1 MNGREEMLNIH
12 GDYCIN
18 HGIKSP
24 IFTLSLNSLQC
35 KVLCAWSA
43 RQGRGEIAMS
53 EESDAAEEPKVDIQT
68 TDEAKKEAEQARL
81 AKTFRLISGE
91 EVLLTKR
98 PSFFAFVGMYL
109 LGILVLAIHF
119 IFDNANSLSSEDSSG
134 FIKIALTIIDVTGGE
149 EWPFGFVFVMLFITW
164 MNRLVNVSTS
174 GRWVTV
180 GLLIMALTP
189 VIIQLDDMLYWIT
202 DLWMDEPVGDFIPLD
217 SYNYVL
223 FGLGFVG
230 IYMAMTFY
238 YQRSFHYA
246 VTTDAVIFEHSFLLS
261 RSHRRILFDRISEV
275 MVERSPVG
283 TIFGFATVTILTDS
297 GVGIVEEN
305 TGSGIAGAIP
315 GTTEKEGDSAVEKA
329 GKGILRSV
337 IGLLTYQ
344 RTIRVVR
351 PDPKHC
357 MYNIRNWE
365 AAKALLNEK
374 HKEHSQSNLLKD
386 LKDTIV
392 ASGEEK

>member
-1 MNGREEMLNIH
+1 VKT
-12 GDYCIN
+12 D
-18 HGIKSP
+18 
-24 IFTLSLNSLQC
+24 
-35 KVLCAWSA
+35 V
-43 RQGRGEIAMS
+43 
-53 EESDAAEEPKVDIQT
+53 QT

-98 PSFFAFVGMYL
+98 PSGFAFLGMYL
-109 LGILVLAIHF
+109 LGLLVLAVHF
-119 IFDNANSLSSEDSSG
+119 IFDNAHQLSSDDSSG
-134 FIKIALTIIDVTGGE
+134 FMKVALTIIDLTGGE
-149 EWPFGFVFVMLFITW
+149 KWPFGFVFVMLFITW

-174 GRWVTV
+174 GRWVTI
-180 GLLIMALTP
+180 GLLIITLTP
-189 VIIQLDDMLYWIT
+189 VLIQLDDILFWVT
-202 DLWMDEPVGDFIPLD
+202 DLFMDEPIGDFIPLD
-217 SYNYVL
+217 NYNYVI
-223 FGLGFVG
+223 FGFGYVA
-230 IYMAMTFY
+230 IYMALTYY

-246 VTTDAVIFEHSFLLS
+246 VTSDAVIFEHSFLLS

-283 TIFGFATVTILTDS
+283 TLLGFATVTILTDS

-315 GTTEKEGDSAVEKA
+315 GTIEKEGDSTAEKA

-365 AAKALLNEK
+365 SAKALLNEK
-374 HKEHSQSNLLKD
+374 HKDHSQSNLLRD

-392 ASGEEK
+392 AQGDED

>member
-1 MNGREEMLNIH
+1 
-12 GDYCIN
+12 
-18 HGIKSP
+18 
-24 IFTLSLNSLQC
+24 
-35 KVLCAWSA
+35 
-43 RQGRGEIAMS
+43 MS
-53 EESDAAEEPKVDIQT
+53 EESDADNEPTNDVQT
-68 TDEAKKEAEQARL
+68 TDEAKKDADNARL

-98 PSFFAFVGMYL
+98 PSGFAFLGMYL
-109 LGILVLAIHF
+109 LGLLVLAIHF

-134 FIKIALTIIDVTGGE
+134 FIKIALAVIDITGGE
-149 EWPFGFVFVMLFITW
+149 KWPFGFVFVMLFITW

-174 GRWVTV
+174 GRWVTI
-180 GLLIMALTP
+180 GLLIITLTP
-189 VIIQLDDMLYWIT
+189 LIIQLDDILYWVT
-202 DLWMDEPVGDFIPLD
+202 DLWMDEPVGDFIPID
-217 SYNYVL
+217 NYNYL
-223 FGLGFVG
+223 IFGLGFVS
-230 IYMAMTFY
+230 IYMALTFY

-283 TIFGFATVTILTDS
+283 TILGFATVTILTDS

-305 TGSGIAGAIP
+305 TGPGIAGAIP
-315 GTTEKEGDSAVEKA
+315 GTTEKAGDSTTAKA

-337 IGLLTYQ
+337 VGLLTYQ
-344 RTIRVVR
+344 RTIRTVR
-351 PDPKHC
+351 ADPKHC

-365 AAKALLNEK
+365 SAKALLNEK

-392 ASGEEK
+392 ASNDEN

>member
-1 MNGREEMLNIH
+1 
-12 GDYCIN
+12 
-18 HGIKSP
+18 
-24 IFTLSLNSLQC
+24 
-35 KVLCAWSA
+35 
-43 RQGRGEIAMS
+43 MS
-53 EESDAAEEPKVDIQT
+53 EESDADEEPNVDTQT
-68 TDEAKKEAEQARL
+68 TVEAKYEAEQARL
-81 AKTFRLISGE
+81 SKTFRLISGE

-98 PSFFAFVGMYL
+98 PSAFAFIGLYL
-109 LGILVLAIHF
+109 LGLLVLAIHF

-134 FIKIALTIIDVTGGE
+134 FLKVTLTIIDITGGE
-149 EWPFGFVFVMLFITW
+149 KWPFGFIFVMLFVTW
-164 MNRLVNVSTS
+164 MNRLMNASTS
-174 GRWVTV
+174 GRWVTI
-180 GLLIMALTP
+180 GLLIITLTP
-189 VIIQLDDMLYWIT
+189 LVIQLDDLLLYFT
-202 DLWMDEPVGDFIPLD
+202 DNIIGMNKPIGGFIPLD
-217 SYNYVL
+217 EYNYTL

-246 VTTDAVIFEHSFLLS
+246 VTSDAVIFEHSFLLS

-283 TIFGFATVTILTDS
+283 TIFGFATVTIMTDS

-305 TGSGIAGAIP
+305 TGSGMAGAIP
-315 GTTEKEGDSAVEKA
+315 GTTERDGDSAVEKA

-357 MYNIRNWE
+357 MYNIRHWE
-365 AAKALLNEK
+365 KAKALLNEK

-392 ASGEEK
+392 ASGEEN

>member
-1 MNGREEMLNIH
+1 
-12 GDYCIN
+12 
-18 HGIKSP
+18 
-24 IFTLSLNSLQC
+24 
-35 KVLCAWSA
+35 
-43 RQGRGEIAMS
+43 MS
-53 EESDAAEEPKVDIQT
+53 EESDAADEPKTDVQT

-98 PSFFAFVGMYL
+98 PSAFAFLGMYL
-109 LGILVLAIHF
+109 LGLLVLAVHF
-119 IFDNANSLSSEDSSG
+119 IFANANSLSSEDSSG
-134 FIKIALTIIDVTGGE
+134 FMKIALAIIDLTGGE
-149 EWPFGFVFVMLFITW
+149 KWPFGFVFVMLFITW
-164 MNRLVNVSTS
+164 MNRLVNSSTS
-174 GRWVTV
+174 GRWVTI
-180 GLLIMALTP
+180 GLLIIALTP
-189 VIIQLDDMLYWIT
+189 VVIQVDDILET
-202 DLWMDEPVGDFIPLD
+202 VTNLFMDEPIGDFIPLD
-217 SYNYVL
+217 EYSYSI

-230 IYMAMTFY
+230 IYMALTFY

-283 TIFGFATVTILTDS
+283 TILGFATVTILTDS

-305 TGSGIAGAIP
+305 TGPGIAGAIP
-315 GTTEKEGDSAVEKA
+315 GTTDREGASAAEKA

-344 RTIRVVR
+344 RTVRVVR

-365 AAKALLNEK
+365 SAKALLNEK
-374 HKEHSQSNLLKD
+374 HKDHSQSNLLRD

-392 ASGEEK
+392 AAGDED

>member
-1 MNGREEMLNIH
+1 MNGQEEMLNIH
-12 GDYCIN
+12 GDYCIK
-18 HGIKSP
+18 HARGEL
-24 IFTLSLNSLQC
+24 IFPHLDTSSC

-43 RQGRGEIAMS
+43 RQGGGEIAMS
-53 EESDAAEEPKVDIQT
+53 EESDADNEPKTDVQT
-68 TDEAKKEAEQARL
+68 TDEAKHQAEQARL
-81 AKTFRLISGE
+81 SKTFRLIAGE

-98 PSFFAFVGMYL
+98 PSTFAFIGLYL

-119 IFDNANSLSSEDSSG
+119 VFDNANSLSSEDSSG
-134 FIKIALTIIDVTGGE
+134 FMKIALTLIDVSGGE
-149 EWPFGFVFVMLFITW
+149 KWPFGFIFVMLFVTW

-174 GRWVTV
+174 GRWVTM
-180 GLLIMALTP
+180 GLLIITLTP
-189 VIIQLDDMLYWIT
+189 LVIQLDDVLFWVT
-202 DLWMDEPVGDFIPLD
+202 DLFMAEPIGDFIPLD
-217 SYNYVL
+217 EYNYSI

-230 IYMAMTFY
+230 IYMATTFY

-275 MVERSPVG
+275 LVERSPVG
-283 TIFGFATVTILTDS
+283 TILGFATVTISTDS
-297 GVGIVEEN
+297 GVGIVEES
-305 TGSGIAGAIP
+305 TGAGLAGAIP
-315 GTTEKEGDSAVEKA
+315 GTTEREGDSSVEKA
-329 GKGILRSV
+329 GKGILRSI

-357 MYNIRNWE
+357 MYNIRHWE
-365 AAKALLNEK
+365 KAKALLNEK
-374 HKEHSQSNLLKD
+374 HKEHSQSNLLRD

-392 ASGEEK
+392 ASGDEN

>member
-1 MNGREEMLNIH
+1 MGLTPLIIDAVF
-12 GDYCIN
+12 GPFDYDDAE
-18 HGIKSP
+18 
-24 IFTLSLNSLQC
+24 C
-35 KVLCAWSA
+35 KVLCAWSD
-43 RQGRGEIAMS
+43 RQVRGEIAMS
-53 EESDAAEEPKVDIQT
+53 EESDAADDAKIDVQT
-68 TDEAKKEAEQARL
+68 TDEAKKDAEQARL
-81 AKTFRLISGE
+81 AKIFRLISGE

-98 PSFFAFVGMYL
+98 PSGFAFLGMYL
-109 LGILVLAIHF
+109 LGLLVLAVHF
-119 IFDNANSLSSEDSSG
+119 IFDNAHQLTSDDSSG
-134 FIKIALTIIDVTGGE
+134 FMKIALTIIDVTGGE
-149 EWPFGFVFVMLFITW
+149 KWPFGFVFVMLFITW

-180 GLLIMALTP
+180 GLLIITLTP
-189 VIIQLDDMLYWIT
+189 VIIQLDDILFWVT
-202 DLWMDEPVGDFIPLD
+202 DLFMDEPIGDFIPLD
-217 SYNYVL
+217 NYNYL
-223 FGLGFVG
+223 IFGLGYVG
-230 IYMAMTFY
+230 IYMALTFY

-246 VTTDAVIFEHSFLLS
+246 VTSDAVIFEHSFLLS

-283 TIFGFATVTILTDS
+283 TLLGFATVTILTDS

-315 GTTEKEGDSAVEKA
+315 GTTEKEGDSTAEKA

-344 RTIRVVR
+344 RTIRTVR
-351 PDPKHC
+351 ADPKHC

-365 AAKALLNEK
+365 NAKALLNEK
-374 HKEHSQSNLLKD
+374 HKEHSQSNLLRD

-392 ASGEEK
+392 ASSDED